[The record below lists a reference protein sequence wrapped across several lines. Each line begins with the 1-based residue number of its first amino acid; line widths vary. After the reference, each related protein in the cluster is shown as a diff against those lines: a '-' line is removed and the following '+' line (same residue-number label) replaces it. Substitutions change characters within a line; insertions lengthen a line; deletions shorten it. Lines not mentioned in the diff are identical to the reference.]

1 MSERDE
7 EREERGFVVIDRRSS
22 AGEEEAATQP
32 APQSTAH
39 VATPP
44 PPRSAP
50 RVDFSVLVHSFFVSA
65 LYHLGIAPDP
75 ETGQSAAPN
84 PALARQNID
93 ILELIEL
100 KTRGNLSA
108 DEAGLLEGLLYE
120 ARMRF
125 VEATK
130 SSGG

>member
-7 EREERGFVVIDRRSS
+7 EQKEHGFVVIDRRSS
-22 AGEEEAATQP
+22 AGEAEGEAAPTQS
-32 APQSTAH
+32 AAD
-39 VATPP
+39 AAMPP
-44 PPRSAP
+44 WTAP
-50 RVDFSVLVHSFFVSA
+50 RVDFAVLVHSFFVTA

-75 ETGQSAAPN
+75 ETGQTAPPN
-84 PALARQNID
+84 PTLARQNID
-93 ILELIEL
+93 ILELIEQ

>member
-7 EREERGFVVIDRRSS
+7 RKEPDFVVIDRRSS
-22 AGEEEAATQP
+22 AGQAEAADVPPRPSAAGAP
-32 APQSTAH
+32 APQPA
-39 VATPP
+39 
-44 PPRSAP
+44 R
-50 RVDFSVLVHSFFVSA
+50 RVDFAVLVHSFFVTA

-75 ETGQSAAPN
+75 ETGQTASPN
-84 PALARQNID
+84 PTLARQNID
-93 ILELIEL
+93 ILELIEQ
-100 KTRGNLSA
+100 KTRGNLSP

-130 SSGG
+130 PSGG

>member
-1 MSERDE
+1 MSD
-7 EREERGFVVIDRRSS
+7 REERKEPDFVVIDRRSS
-22 AGEEEAATQP
+22 AGTAEASP
-32 APQSTAH
+32 
-39 VATPP
+39 TPP
-44 PPRSAP
+44 SPSPTDPLPPQPAP
-50 RVDFSVLVHSFFVSA
+50 RVDFAVLVHSFFVTA

-75 ETGQSAAPN
+75 ETGQRASPN
-84 PALARQNID
+84 PTLARQNID
-93 ILELIEL
+93 ILELIEQ

-130 SSGG
+130 SSRE

>member
-7 EREERGFVVIDRRSS
+7 RKEPDFVVIDRRSS
-22 AGEEEAATQP
+22 AGTAEASPPP
-32 APQSTAH
+32 APRAED
-39 VATPP
+39 ALPP
-44 PPRSAP
+44 HSAP
-50 RVDFSVLVHSFFVSA
+50 RVDFAVLVHSFFVTA

-75 ETGQSAAPN
+75 ETGQRAVPN

-93 ILELIEL
+93 ILELIEQ

-125 VEATK
+125 VEVTQSK
-130 SSGG
+130 RE

>member
-7 EREERGFVVIDRRSS
+7 EQKERGFVVIDRRSS
-22 AGEEEAATQP
+22 AGEAEAETSDRA
-32 APQSTAH
+32 ASAS
-39 VATPP
+39 PP
-44 PPRSAP
+44 PPRAAP
-50 RVDFSVLVHSFFVSA
+50 RVDFAVLVHSFFVTA
-65 LYHLGIAPDP
+65 LYHLGAAPDP
-75 ETGQSAAPN
+75 ETGKTAPPN
-84 PALARQNID
+84 PVLARQNID
-93 ILELIEL
+93 ILELIEE

-130 SSGG
+130 PSGG

>member
-7 EREERGFVVIDRRSS
+7 RKEPDFVVIDRRSS
-22 AGEEEAATQP
+22 AGQAEAADVP
-32 APQSTAH
+32 PRPSAAG
-39 VATPP
+39 APP
-44 PPRSAP
+44 PQPTP
-50 RVDFSVLVHSFFVSA
+50 RVDFAVLVHSFFVTA

-75 ETGQSAAPN
+75 ETGQTASPN
-84 PALARQNID
+84 PTLARQNID
-93 ILELIEL
+93 ILELIEQ
-100 KTRGNLSA
+100 KTRGNLSP

-130 SSGG
+130 PSGG